1 MSTDLQFGG
10 TGIHVATSDDTSV
23 VHWSAE
29 RGGKPI
35 TVYRVEFRGVPIG
48 EIASDVDE
56 AAHLAISAAI
66 NRAREAIKVLNVQA
80 QQTAAWGLSS
90 STGSSSGTWERVWA
104 AACDEA
110 LALAMPK
117 AAPAVLRML
126 CNQVRDEAY
135 REGRNAVRRDFRR
148 MLENE

>member
-1 MSTDLQFGG
+1 MTTSLKFGG
-10 TGIHVATSDDTSV
+10 TGIHVATSDDASV

-29 RGGKPI
+29 RDGKPI
-35 TVYRVEFRGVPIG
+35 TVYRVEFHGVPIG
-48 EIASDVDE
+48 ELASDLDKV
-56 AAHLAISAAI
+56 AHLAISAAI

-80 QQTAAWGLSS
+80 QQTEAWGLPS
-90 STGSSSGTWERVWA
+90 STGSSGAWQRVWA

-117 AAPAVLRML
+117 ATPAVLRML